1 MPDKKDKGTITKLV
15 IVAML
20 SNLSAHS
27 PAQIPAAPKINEHKI
42 TYTIRRNGYSI
53 FILINIEKIIID
65 RKVIIIALVID
76 AEIIDKVTSAEDKGA
91 PIKSTILPITLPI
104 KIDDEEWA
112 NDWDINCIAINP
124 GAKKFINT
132 TPNTSD
138 LLSPIAKFI
147 TVKNKIAVVIGPTIV
162 WPATDKNLKFSFKTN
177 DLIPIQLMLNLLTP
191 ILYLLLI

>member
-147 TVKNKIAVVIGPTIV
+147 TVKN
-162 WPATDKNLKFSFKTN
+162 
-177 DLIPIQLMLNLLTP
+177 
-191 ILYLLLI
+191 

>member
-15 IVAML
+15 IVAIL
-20 SNLSAHS
+20 SNLSAQS

-42 TYTIRRNGYSI
+42 TYITRRNGYSI

-104 KIDDEEWA
+104 KIDDEE
-112 NDWDINCIAINP
+112 
-124 GAKKFINT
+124 
-132 TPNTSD
+132 
-138 LLSPIAKFI
+138 
-147 TVKNKIAVVIGPTIV
+147 
-162 WPATDKNLKFSFKTN
+162 
-177 DLIPIQLMLNLLTP
+177 
-191 ILYLLLI
+191 